1 MIQIMATDKAST
13 RMSGEQMLSSAQMI
27 AMAVS
32 SAMSEQLPI
41 IIDKIRDE
49 STDRG
54 GIKALHKSVMD
65 LHSEL
70 KTQTVGINQQ
80 FDRVREKLSEG
91 TTKMALHAQVLDQYG
106 DRLDSLQDRVY
117 NRSGNTSELQRALR
131 ARDPK
136 TDRAEAPMINP
147 KVWNVIV
154 IAAITAVG
162 TGVGTYVVDT
172 FRAGQA
178 ATATQAAAAQAATAT
193 QAAAVHAPPKLA
205 AQAP

>member
-1 MIQIMATDKAST
+1 MRDMAQDKAST
-13 RMSGEQMLSSAQMI
+13 RMSGEQMLSSAQII

-32 SAMSEQLPI
+32 SALSEQLPNI
-41 IIDKIRDE
+41 IEKLKDE
-49 STDRG
+49 TTDHG
-54 GIKALHKSVMD
+54 GIKALHKSVLD

-70 KTQTVGINQQ
+70 RTQTVGINQQ
-80 FDRVREKLSEG
+80 FDKVREKLSEG

-147 KVWNVIV
+147 KVWNIII

-162 TGVGTYVVDT
+162 TGVGTYVIDT

-178 ATATQAAAAQAATAT
+178 ATAN

-205 AQAP
+205 APAP